1 MELAQEIQAAARHLG
16 QCVRQDKLV
25 QEYLE
30 ALEASQTDPQ
40 ASALEKK
47 MYDEYKK
54 LIAREQIG
62 EILTQEDTRSFY
74 ELRQQVQA
82 HPLIT
87 RRNDMHRL
95 IRPYLSA
102 IAEEINF
109 PLGVDFAALAKPH

>member
-16 QCVRQDKLV
+16 QCIRQDKFV
-25 QEYLE
+25 QEYLD
-30 ALEASQTDPQ
+30 ALEASQTDLE

-47 MYDEYKK
+47 MYEVYEG
-54 LIAREQIG
+54 LIRCQQVCEQLDP
-62 EILTQEDTRSFY
+62 EVARSFY
-74 ELRQQVQA
+74 ELRQQVQT

-87 RRNDMHRL
+87 KRNDMHRL